1 VTVKSRA
8 EAIWTG
14 DLPRGKGVATLGT
27 NALGELPVSWH
38 SRTEAAGGQ
47 TSPEELISAA
57 HAVCYCMALAYE
69 LSMAG
74 QVPER
79 LVTDAVCSFDQRQG
93 NWRITTMELKTV
105 GKVPGCDPALFEKLA
120 LAAKDGCPVSL
131 ALAGNV
137 EISVS
142 ASLAD

>member
-1 VTVKSRA
+1 MKSHA

-14 DLPRGKGVATLGT
+14 DLPRGNGVASLG
-27 NALGELPVSWH
+27 NGALGPLPVSWH
-38 SRTEAAGGQ
+38 ARTEASRGQ

-57 HAVCYCMALAYE
+57 HAACYCMALAYE

-74 QVPER
+74 QVPQR
-79 LVTDAVCSFDQRQG
+79 LETQAVCSFDQRAG
-93 NWRITTMELKTV
+93 NWRITTMELSTL
-105 GKVPGCDPALFEKLA
+105 GQVPGCDPALFEKLA

-137 EISVS
+137 EISVK
-142 ASLAD
+142 ATLQA